1 MNKSNQHDFKSVF
14 KRKQNEQSIPKS
26 IQRAVTY
33 SIMFEDLIK
42 YFNSYAS
49 KPLDATQIDLIQSFF
64 VRKKFRKRQYFL
76 QEGETCK
83 HTSFIVRGAMRQY
96 RVDAKGEEHIINL
109 FIENWWVYDQESL
122 LTQTPSKYFI
132 EAWEDTE
139 VLLVKKT
146 DLTYL
151 VDTISALTEWTR
163 KLDANSAM
171 ATQRRLNAAIS
182 LPAKERYYDLKKTYP
197 EFLQRFPQHIIAS
210 YLGVTKDTL
219 SRIRS
224 RDVKR

>member
-1 MNKSNQHDFKSVF
+1 
-14 KRKQNEQSIPKS
+14 
-26 IQRAVTY
+26 
-33 SIMFEDLIK
+33 MFEDLIK

-49 KPLDATQIDLIQSFF
+49 KPLDAAQTDLIQSFF
-64 VRKKFRKRQYFL
+64 VTKKFRKRQYFL

-83 HTSFIVRGAMRQY
+83 YISFIVRGAMRQY
-96 RVDAKGEEHIINL
+96 RVDEKGEEHIINL
-109 FIENWWVYDQESL
+109 FIEDWWAADQESL

-151 VDTISALTEWTR
+151 IDNISALNEWTR

-182 LPAKERYYDLKKTYP
+182 LPAEERYFDLEETHP
-197 EFLQRFPQHIIAS
+197 EFLQRFPQRVIAS
-210 YLGVTKDTL
+210 YLGLNRETL

-224 RDVKR
+224 RAVRKVS